1 MNSSEKSKMNKQI
14 SIHHLYYVILIAG
27 LILLFL
33 ILLFPHGVSRY
44 AFDNFSFASTIT
56 SIVLA
61 VVSIVYSIQS
71 GNSSSDQLN
80 GVRDIERNISSQLD
94 SFSDLEGKLKKTIED
109 VQRGVSEVKEG
120 QANVKNSLDSLLLQ
134 AQNPIGDQK
143 GEQGKFIEY
152 NSLIGNVL
160 LYICALSYET
170 KLPIPGKIILKIND
184 NYSYCYGYLVALT
197 VFEED
202 KIEIDQQVS
211 TNPLLSVVIKYD
223 EKTFGTK
230 EELINKIT
238 ADFANKGNVDDLK
251 NLLHEVKSYFEK
263 TKDDD
268 VKQ

>member
-1 MNSSEKSKMNKQI
+1 MSSTEKSKMNKQI

-27 LILLFL
+27 LILLFV
-33 ILLFPHGVSRY
+33 ILLFPYGVSRY

-160 LYICALSYET
+160 LYIL
-170 KLPIPGKIILKIND
+170 LIL
-184 NYSYCYGYLVALT
+184 
-197 VFEED
+197 
-202 KIEIDQQVS
+202 S
-211 TNPLLSVVIKYD
+211 TNSSGVYVC
-223 EKTFGTK
+223 
-230 EELINKIT
+230 
-238 ADFANKGNVDDLK
+238 
-251 NLLHEVKSYFEK
+251 LHELRFSLLRTVESITTPCSVKAYERTVECFKLLNRSQFV
-263 TKDDD
+263 TSSFISSL
-268 VKQ
+268 VS